1 MSTDIKLS
9 EIQLTKV
16 IQSSRFIC
24 NIIIDLDKFGKLLGK
39 KVLTNVT
46 VPFAKDVLP
55 RLVSTIALNAAANA
69 QNKLELRI
77 SGKEAVGVG
86 KKLSLFISNEDMD
99 YILRIIYS
107 LED

>member
-46 VPFAKDVLP
+46 VPLP